1 MEDEMKRKFRKD
13 KEKEQEPQAEAPQEQ
28 PEGEAPQEPTAEE
41 QPAQEAQETDGITD
55 LKPLLEASRQKA
67 EEYLN
72 LAQRVQADFDNFR
85 RRNQSVRADA
95 FEDGARELVK
105 TLLPVVDNLERALA
119 AESTDDNLKAG
130 VAMVHKQLMDVLQ
143 KRGVEVIDRP
153 GEVFDPNL
161 ETAVLQGTEDDG
173 EKGTVCQVL
182 QKGYRMGGVILRSAM
197 VKVVPE

>member
-1 MEDEMKRKFRKD
+1 MKRKNR
-13 KEKEQEPQAEAPQEQ
+13 KEKDHQQEPLPEETPAGENAENE
-28 PEGEAPQEPTAEE
+28 AEE
-41 QPAQEAQETDGITD
+41 AAEETESVLD

-119 AESTDDNLKAG
+119 AESTDDTLKAG
-130 VAMVHKQLMDVLQ
+130 VAMVHKQLMDVLS
-143 KRGVEVIDRP
+143 KRGVEVIDRQ

>member
-1 MEDEMKRKFRKD
+1 MKRKFRKD

-28 PEGEAPQEPTAEE
+28 PEGEAPQEPAAEE
-41 QPAQEAQETDGITD
+41 QPAQEPQETDGITD

-119 AESTDDNLKAG
+119 AESTDDTLKAG
-130 VAMVHKQLMDVLQ
+130 VAMVHKQLMDVLS
-143 KRGVEVIDRP
+143 KRGVEVIDRQ

>member
-1 MEDEMKRKFRKD
+1 MKRKFRKD
-13 KEKEQEPQAEAPQEQ
+13 QEQNPNNEESRAGQEPAPEEPAPEEAPAQAENAP
-28 PEGEAPQEPTAEE
+28 AE
-41 QPAQEAQETDGITD
+41 DGITD

-95 FEDGARELVK
+95 YEEGARDLVK

-119 AESTDDNLKAG
+119 ADSADDTLKAG
-130 VAMVHKQLMDVLQ
+130 VAMVCKQLMDILE
-143 KRGVEVIDRP
+143 KRGVEVIDRA
-153 GEVFDPNL
+153 GEKFDPNL

>member
-119 AESTDDNLKAG
+119 AESTDDTLKAG

>member
-1 MEDEMKRKFRKD
+1 MKRKFRKD
-13 KEKEQEPQAEAPQEQ
+13 KEKEQEPQAEAPQEH

>member
-1 MEDEMKRKFRKD
+1 MKRKFRREKD
-13 KEKEQEPQAEAPQEQ
+13 KEENSREPEQAPENEANAQPEAPQE
-28 PEGEAPQEPTAEE
+28 E
-41 QPAQEAQETDGITD
+41 PAQDAPDGVTD

-95 FEDGARELVK
+95 YEDGARELVK

-119 AESTDDNLKAG
+119 AESTDETLKSG
-130 VAMVHKQLMDVLQ
+130 VAMVYKQLTDILQ
-143 KRGVEVIDRP
+143 KRGVEVIDRA
-153 GEVFDPNL
+153 GEKFDPNL
-161 ETAVLQGTEDDG
+161 ESAVLQGTEEDG

>member
-1 MEDEMKRKFRKD
+1 MKRKFRKD

-28 PEGEAPQEPTAEE
+28 PEGEAPQEPAAEE
-41 QPAQEAQETDGITD
+41 QPAQEPQETDGITD

-182 QKGYRMGGVILRSAM
+182 QKGYQMGTHVLRTAM

>member
-1 MEDEMKRKFRKD
+1 MKRKFRKD

-28 PEGEAPQEPTAEE
+28 PEGEAPQEPAAGE
-41 QPAQEAQETDGITD
+41 QPAQEPQETDGITD

-119 AESTDDNLKAG
+119 AESTDDTLKAG

>member
-1 MEDEMKRKFRKD
+1 MKRKFRKD

-28 PEGEAPQEPTAEE
+28 PEGEAPQEPAAGE
-41 QPAQEAQETDGITD
+41 QSAQEPQETDGITD

-105 TLLPVVDNLERALA
+105 TLLPVVDNRERALA
-119 AESTDDNLKAG
+119 AESTDDTLKAG
-130 VAMVHKQLMDVLQ
+130 VAMVYKQLMDVLS

-182 QKGYRMGGVILRSAM
+182 QKGYRMAGAVLRSAM

>member
-1 MEDEMKRKFRKD
+1 MKRKFRKD
-13 KEKEQEPQAEAPQEQ
+13 KEKELEPQAEAPQEQ

>member
-1 MEDEMKRKFRKD
+1 MKRKFRKD

-119 AESTDDNLKAG
+119 AESTDDTLKAG
-130 VAMVHKQLMDVLQ
+130 VAMVHKQLMDVLS

>member
-1 MEDEMKRKFRKD
+1 MKRKFRKD
-13 KEKEQEPQAEAPQEQ
+13 KEKEQEQPAEAPQEQ
-28 PEGEAPQEPTAEE
+28 PPKETEETPQE
-41 QPAQEAQETDGITD
+41 QPAEAQDPEAEIISD

-119 AESTDDNLKAG
+119 AESTDDTLKAG
-130 VAMVHKQLMDVLQ
+130 VAMVYKQLMDVLA
-143 KRGVEVIDRP
+143 KRGVEAIDRP
-153 GEVFDPNL
+153 GEAFDPNL
-161 ETAVLQGTEDDG
+161 ETAVLQGTEEDG

-197 VKVVPE
+197 VKVVQE

>member
-28 PEGEAPQEPTAEE
+28 PEGEAPQDPAAEE
-41 QPAQEAQETDGITD
+41 QPAQEPQETDGITD

-119 AESTDDNLKAG
+119 AESTDDTLKAG
-130 VAMVHKQLMDVLQ
+130 VAMVHKQLMDVLS

>member
-1 MEDEMKRKFRKD
+1 MKRKFRKD
-13 KEKEQEPQAEAPQEQ
+13 KEKDQEPQAEAPQEQ
-28 PEGEAPQEPTAEE
+28 PADETPQEPAAEE

-95 FEDGARELVK
+95 YEDGARELVR

-119 AESTDDNLKAG
+119 AESTDDTLKAG

>member
-1 MEDEMKRKFRKD
+1 MKRKFRKD

-41 QPAQEAQETDGITD
+41 QPAQEPQETDGITD

-119 AESTDDNLKAG
+119 AESTDDTLKAG
-130 VAMVHKQLMDVLQ
+130 VAMVHKQLMDVLK

>member
-1 MEDEMKRKFRKD
+1 MKRKFRKD
-13 KEKEQEPQAEAPQEQ
+13 KEKEQEQPAEAPQEQ
-28 PEGEAPQEPTAEE
+28 PPKDTEETPQE
-41 QPAQEAQETDGITD
+41 QPAEAQDPEAEIISD

-67 EEYLN
+67 EEYLY

-119 AESTDDNLKAG
+119 AESTDDTLKAG
-130 VAMVHKQLMDVLQ
+130 VAMVYKQLMDVLA
-143 KRGVEVIDRP
+143 KRGVETIDRP
-153 GEVFDPNL
+153 GEAFDPNL
-161 ETAVLQGTEDDG
+161 ETAVLQGTEEDG

>member
-1 MEDEMKRKFRKD
+1 MKRKFRKD
-13 KEKEQEPQAEAPQEQ
+13 KEPEINQEPQAEEPAEPAEEPKDGQEPQ
-28 PEGEAPQEPTAEE
+28 PEAPQTPE
-41 QPAQEAQETDGITD
+41 GVTD

-85 RRNQSVRADA
+85 RRNQSARADA
-95 FEDGARELVK
+95 FEDGARELIK

-119 AESTDDNLKAG
+119 ADSADESLKAG
-130 VAMVHKQLMDVLQ
+130 VAMVYKQLTETLE
-143 KRGVEVIDRP
+143 KRGVEVIDRV
-153 GEVFDPNL
+153 GEKFDPNL
-161 ETAVLQGTEDDG
+161 ETAVLQGTEEDG

-182 QKGYRMGGVILRSAM
+182 QKGYRMGGVILRTAM

>member
-1 MEDEMKRKFRKD
+1 MKRKFRKD

-119 AESTDDNLKAG
+119 AESTDDTLKAG

>member
-1 MEDEMKRKFRKD
+1 MKRKFRKD
-13 KEKEQEPQAEAPQEQ
+13 KEKEQEQPAEAPQEQ
-28 PEGEAPQEPTAEE
+28 PPKETEETPQE
-41 QPAQEAQETDGITD
+41 QPAEAQDPEAEIISD

-95 FEDGARELVK
+95 YEDGARDLVK

-119 AESTDDNLKAG
+119 AESTDDTLKAG
-130 VAMVHKQLMDVLQ
+130 VAMVHKQLMDTLTR
-143 KRGVEVIDRP
+143 RGVEVIDRP

-161 ETAVLQGTEDDG
+161 ETAVLQGTEEDG

>member
-1 MEDEMKRKFRKD
+1 MKRKFRKD

-85 RRNQSVRADA
+85 RRNNSVRADA
-95 FEDGARELVK
+95 YEEGARDLVK

-119 AESTDDNLKAG
+119 AESTDDTLKAG

>member
-1 MEDEMKRKFRKD
+1 MKRKFRKD

-28 PEGEAPQEPTAEE
+28 PEGEAPQEPAAGE
-41 QPAQEAQETDGITD
+41 QPAQEPQETDGITD

-119 AESTDDNLKAG
+119 AESTDDTLKAG
-130 VAMVHKQLMDVLQ
+130 VAMVHKQLMDVLS
-143 KRGVEVIDRP
+143 KRGVEVIDRQ

>member
-1 MEDEMKRKFRKD
+1 MKRKFRKD

-119 AESTDDNLKAG
+119 AESTDDTLKAG

-161 ETAVLQGTEDDG
+161 ETAVLQGTENDG

>member
-1 MEDEMKRKFRKD
+1 MKRKFGKKADQD
-13 KEKEQEPQAEAPQEQ
+13 KEPLEEGAPQDA
-28 PEGEAPQEPTAEE
+28 PEAE
-41 QPAQEAQETDGITD
+41 QPAEEAEEMEGVAD

-95 FEDGARELVK
+95 YEEGAKDFIK
-105 TLLPVVDNLERALA
+105 TLLPVVDNLERALQS
-119 AESTDDNLKAG
+119 ESADETLKTG
-130 VAMVHKQLMDVLQ
+130 VEMVLKQLLETLE
-143 KRGVEVIDRP
+143 KRGVTVIDRL
-153 GEVFDPNL
+153 GEPFDPNL
-161 ETAVLQGTEDDG
+161 ENAVLQGTPEDG

-182 QKGYRMGGVILRSAM
+182 QKGYQMSGSVLRTAM

>member
-1 MEDEMKRKFRKD
+1 MKRKFRKD

-28 PEGEAPQEPTAEE
+28 PEREAPQEPTAEE

-119 AESTDDNLKAG
+119 AESTDDTLKAG

>member
-1 MEDEMKRKFRKD
+1 MKRKFRKD
-13 KEKEQEPQAEAPQEQ
+13 KEKEQEQPAEAPQEQ
-28 PEGEAPQEPTAEE
+28 PPKDTEETPQE
-41 QPAQEAQETDGITD
+41 QPAEAQDPEAEIISD

-119 AESTDDNLKAG
+119 AESTDDTLKAG
-130 VAMVHKQLMDVLQ
+130 VAMVYKQLMDVLA
-143 KRGVEVIDRP
+143 KRGVETIDRP
-153 GEVFDPNL
+153 GEAFDPNL
-161 ETAVLQGTEDDG
+161 ETAVLQGTEEDG

>member
-1 MEDEMKRKFRKD
+1 MKRKFRREKD
-13 KEKEQEPQAEAPQEQ
+13 KEENSREPEQAPENEANAQPEAPQE
-28 PEGEAPQEPTAEE
+28 E
-41 QPAQEAQETDGITD
+41 PAQDAPDGVTD

-85 RRNQSVRADA
+85 RRNVNVRADA

-119 AESTDDNLKAG
+119 AESTDETLKSG
-130 VAMVHKQLMDVLQ
+130 VAMVYKQLTDILQ
-143 KRGVEVIDRP
+143 KRGVEVIDRA
-153 GEVFDPNL
+153 GEKFDPNL
-161 ETAVLQGTEDDG
+161 ESAVLQGTEEDG

>member
-1 MEDEMKRKFRKD
+1 MKRKFRKD
-13 KEKEQEPQAEAPQEQ
+13 KEKELEPQAEAPQEQ

-119 AESTDDNLKAG
+119 AESTDDTLKAG

>member
-1 MEDEMKRKFRKD
+1 MKRKFRKD
-13 KEKEQEPQAEAPQEQ
+13 KEKEKEQQAEAPQEQ
-28 PEGEAPQEPTAEE
+28 PADEADETPQEQPEEGQEPEAEV
-41 QPAQEAQETDGITD
+41 ISD
-55 LKPLLEASRQKA
+55 LRPLLEASRQKA

-95 FEDGARELVK
+95 YEDGARDLVK

-119 AESTDDNLKAG
+119 AESTDDTLKAG
-130 VAMVHKQLMDVLQ
+130 VAMVYKQLMDVLQ

-161 ETAVLQGTEDDG
+161 ETAVLQGTEEDG